1 VIRRTL
7 YLFTHPALYILLTLA
22 VYALSLRLHRRWAWI
37 HPLLSASVA
46 LIFLLWALHIPYASY
61 NTGGGVFTILL
72 GPATVALGVP
82 MYKQGIKLKATLPRL
97 SLVVFAGSAVGMGTA
112 GGVASLCGA
121 SHQMVMS
128 ALPKSVTTP
137 IAIEVSRSLH
147 GDPAITAAMVLLTGL
162 LGSVIGPG
170 ILRLVRIPHDHA
182 VGAAVGASSHAIG
195 TASLFRSSEVRGS
208 VSSLAMALA
217 GIFTSVLAMLL
228 NLYWRARG
236 AGHPW

>member
-1 VIRRTL
+1 VIRL
-7 YLFTHPALYILLTLA
+7 ILHLFARPALYILLTLA

-37 HPLLSASVA
+37 HPLLSASVV
-46 LIFLLWALHIPYASY
+46 LIFLLWELHIPYASY
-61 NTGGGVFTILL
+61 NTGGGVFTYLL

-97 SLVVFAGSAVGMGTA
+97 SLVVFAGSAVGMITA

-121 SHQMVMS
+121 SHRMVMS

-162 LGSVIGPG
+162 VGAVIGPG
-170 ILRLVRIPHDHA
+170 ILRLARILHDHA
-182 VGAAVGASSHAIG
+182 VGAAIGASSHAIG
-195 TASLFRSSEVRGS
+195 TASLFRSSETQGTI
-208 VSSLAMALA
+208 SSLAMAMA

-228 NLYWRARG
+228 NLYWRAQG
-236 AGHPW
+236 SGHP